1 MKILTALN
9 NEKIHSKL
17 KKELKDYEILKDI
30 IYKEGIIEFLT
41 KESDINIL
49 ILNNNID
56 GKTDIYTLVKQVLE
70 INKYIEIIVILVEDD
85 LKIRSFLSSYNI
97 NKVLIEGKFVF
108 EDILI
113 HITNDNTIN
122 QKVLEKEIEELRKLI
137 FKNEQNTLINKIK
150 GKIESKIER
159 KRKLKENNK
168 NRKEFKQKEKRKTK
182 KDRKST
188 KEREDGK
195 IYFTLSEELQK
206 YNISSIDITIN
217 IKK

>member
-108 EDILI
+108 EDLLL

-159 KRKLKENNK
+159 KRKWKENNK
-168 NRKEFKQKEKRKTK
+168 NREEFKQKKKRKTK
-182 KDRKST
+182 KDKKST

>member
-108 EDILI
+108 EDLLL

-159 KRKLKENNK
+159 KRK
-168 NRKEFKQKEKRKTK
+168 
-182 KDRKST
+182 
-188 KEREDGK
+188 
-195 IYFTLSEELQK
+195 
-206 YNISSIDITIN
+206 
-217 IKK
+217 

>member
-168 NRKEFKQKEKRKTK
+168 NRKEFKQKGKRKTK
-182 KDRKST
+182 KDKKST